1 MEEHVLTEGKLLDK
15 KGNLLEAGY
24 STSLVKEYDSSK
36 IKAGKMRVKEWDYYY
51 FGDDQYGIARTI
63 DDNRYRGLCSFSILD
78 FQKKEFLNHAKRFAF
93 PMGKVN
99 LPSTSE
105 DGSVSKMGKKY
116 SISFENR
123 KGQRHLHA
131 EFERKKKNFICDI
144 NLHPTTDKTRVI
156 ATPFHKKKHFYYNQK
171 INLLQGDGYFTF
183 GDIRHEFKNVYG
195 VLDWGRG
202 VWTYKNTWYW
212 SSLSGIQD
220 GIRIGFNLGCGFGD
234 TSKASENRLFVNDK
248 AYKYTDV
255 IFAIPRDEN
264 GKEEY
269 LKPWQIY
276 SVDKKI
282 NLEFYPVLDRHD
294 KANALIISQDAHQV
308 FGKFYGTFSTCDGNI
323 IINGRQGFA
332 EKVRNRW

>member
-1 MEEHVLTEGKLLDK
+1 MEEHVLTEGKLLDE

-36 IKAGKMRVKEWDYYY
+36 IKAGKMRIKEWDYYY
-51 FGDDQYGIARTI
+51 FGDLEYGIALTI
-63 DDNRYRGLCSFSILD
+63 DDNRYRGLVSFSILD
-78 FQKKEFLNHAKRFAF
+78 FKSKTFLNHAKRFPF
-93 PMGKVN
+93 PRGKVS
-99 LPSTSE
+99 LPSTSVN
-105 DGSVSKMGKKY
+105 GSVKKEGKDY
-116 SISFENR
+116 RLSFENENGKR
-123 KGQRHLHA
+123 YLHA
-131 EFERKKKNFICDI
+131 EFKVKDKSFVCEAS
-144 NLHPTTDKTRVI
+144 LHPTTDKSRVI
-156 ATPFHKKKHFYYNQK
+156 ATPFFKKKHFYYNQK
-171 INLLQGDGYFTF
+171 INLLNGDGYFSF
-183 GDIRHEFKNVYG
+183 GDVYHEFKDIYG

-248 AYKYTDV
+248 VYKYTNV

-308 FGKFYGTFSTCDGNI
+308 FGKFYGVFKTKDGDI
-323 IINGRQGFA
+323 QLNGRQGFA